1 MMPSCRVGLQD
12 QLSCNFQ
19 FSFSVSGGQ
28 QSIMSDSDKA
38 LGQDVEQEAADKL
51 VGAEGEE
58 SLVSGGCVV
67 SGSEGDFT
75 V

>member
-1 MMPSCRVGLQD
+1 MMAIFGVGLQD

-19 FSFSVSGGQ
+19 FRFSVSGGQ
-28 QSIMSDSDKA
+28 EAIMSDSDKA

-58 SLVSGGCVV
+58 SLVSGGGVV

>member
-1 MMPSCRVGLQD
+1 MMAIFGFDLHD

-19 FSFSVSGGQ
+19 FRFSVSWGQ
-28 QSIMSDSDKA
+28 QSIVSDSDKA

-51 VGAEGEE
+51 VGGEGEE
-58 SLVSGGCVV
+58 SVVSGGGVV

>member
-1 MMPSCRVGLQD
+1 MMPSCRVGLHD

-19 FSFSVSGGQ
+19 FRFSVSGGE

-38 LGQDVEQEAADKL
+38 LGQNVEQEAADKL

-58 SLVSGGCVV
+58 SLVSGGGVV

>member
-1 MMPSCRVGLQD
+1 MMPSCGVGLHD
-12 QLSCNFQ
+12 QLSCDFQ
-19 FSFSVSGGQ
+19 FGFGVSWGE
-28 QSIMSDSDKA
+28 QSIVSDSDKA

-51 VGAEGEE
+51 VGGEGEE
-58 SLVSGGCVV
+58 SVVSGGGVV